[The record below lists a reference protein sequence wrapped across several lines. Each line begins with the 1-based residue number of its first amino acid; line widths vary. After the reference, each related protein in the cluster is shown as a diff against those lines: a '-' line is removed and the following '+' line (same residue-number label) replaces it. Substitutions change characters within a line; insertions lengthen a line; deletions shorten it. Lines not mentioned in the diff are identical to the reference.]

1 MPHDPRKSLHDM
13 LRASRLALQ
22 FTAGRQQADYLND
35 ELLRAAVERELEI
48 IGEALNRLFKS
59 VPDLADQIS
68 ERRAIIQFRNVL
80 AHAYDI
86 VDDKLVWG
94 IVEVKLPILIAQ
106 LELMLAALDGSSNG
120 SPPPGE
126 QLQVD

>member
-13 LRASRLALQ
+13 LKASRLALQ

-35 ELLRAAVERELEI
+35 EFLRAAVERELEI
-48 IGEALNRLFKS
+48 IGEALNRLFKTA
-59 VPDLADQIS
+59 PDLADQIS

-80 AHAYDI
+80 AHGYDI

-94 IVEVKLPILIAQ
+94 IIEVKLPILIAEAERMLTG
-106 LELMLAALDGSSNG
+106 LEKVSSG
-120 SPPPGE
+120 KTSTE
-126 QLQVD
+126 EAT